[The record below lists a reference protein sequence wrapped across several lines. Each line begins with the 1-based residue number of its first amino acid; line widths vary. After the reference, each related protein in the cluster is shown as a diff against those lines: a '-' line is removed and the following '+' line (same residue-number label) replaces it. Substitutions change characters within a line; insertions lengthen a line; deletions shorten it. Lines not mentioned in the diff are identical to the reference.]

1 MLMYCIGEQKTLSFT
16 DFNLQKEFIASIEA
30 AGYQSATPLQSLLIP
45 LVAERK
51 SALVLSQSVAG
62 KTGAILIPAINY
74 ILENPNQEKRGARIL
89 ILTSRRDRVSQINYT
104 IKRLSKEHT
113 MRFGFIVSGR
123 PYQTQMR
130 LMRRPLDIM
139 IATPGR
145 LNDLME
151 NKKADFS
158 KLEMLIVDDFSS
170 IYRKN
175 LHGLVGSILNQVSND
190 CPSLVFVNDDDEST
204 AEAKSMFPQSINI
217 IVNDEKYDELN
228 NSSSTQQSEHAQ
240 PEQQHSSA
248 EGSGNQSPN
257 QVDNIDKVAKNHK
270 NTQTRNTNKADSS
283 PKIDLPK
290 DLMAQDVYVTDDYTH
305 KIALMDHFLDEFSTD
320 STVIYTSTSKVAKTL
335 QDNLTNHG
343 HSADI
348 AHELSEDELAKGS
361 FETLIISDQDK
372 KPDFSKLAKGFDTHL
387 VHFDLPF
394 KTVNFIKRLHN
405 HENKRDEAAILIVDS
420 QNYNTLKQIE
430 KIIGSTL
437 EQATVPGLEPL
448 LPFVNKS
455 KPQNRNGNGNNN
467 KNTKNNAKNKNRK
480 KPQNTSQ
487 RKKGSNNDKSKR
499 QRKGPFGRLNGGV
512 HRKQDSNN
520 NGGGSSNTGGRKR
533 SGTNNNQNRRPK
545 VKVGVSSRGTSAPAT
560 SDRAWQSDFAEP
572 KERQATSKK
581 VVIRYKDKKRSLVP
595 EKPDDESA

>member
-1 MLMYCIGEQKTLSFT
+1 MHSIGEHTLSFT
-16 DFNLQKEFIASIEA
+16 DFNLQKEFIASIKA
-30 AGYQSATPLQSLLIP
+30 AGYQSPTPLQSQLIP

-175 LHGLVGSILNQVSND
+175 LHGLIGSILNQVSDD

-217 IVNDEKYDELN
+217 IVSDEKYDELN
-228 NSSSTQQSEHAQ
+228 NNSSAQQPSEHPQ
-240 PEQQHSSA
+240 PEQQHSST
-248 EGSGNQSPN
+248 EGSGNQPPK
-257 QVDNIDKVAKNHK
+257 QADKNHK
-270 NTQTRNTNKADSS
+270 TTQTRNTNKADSS

-290 DLMAQDVYVTDDYTH
+290 DLMTQDVYVTDDYTH
-305 KIALMDHFLDEFSTD
+305 KIALMDHFLDEFSAD
-320 STVIYTSTSKVAKTL
+320 STVIYTSTGKAAQTL
-335 QDNLTNHG
+335 QENLTNHG

-348 AHELSEDELAKGS
+348 AHELSADQLAKGE

-372 KPDFSKLAKGFDTHL
+372 MPDFSKLPKGFDTHL

-394 KTVNFIKRLHN
+394 KTINFIKRLHN
-405 HENKRDEAAILIVDS
+405 HDNKRDKAAVLIVDGR
-420 QNYNTLKQIE
+420 NYNELKQIE
-430 KIIGSTL
+430 KTIGNTL
-437 EQATVPGLEPL
+437 DQATVPGLEPL
-448 LPFVNKS
+448 QPFVNKS
-455 KPQNRNGNGNNN
+455 KPQNRNNN
-467 KNTKNNAKNKNRK
+467 KNHKGNTKNHSKNNAKNNTNRK
-480 KPQNTSQ
+480 KPQNSSQ
-487 RKKGSNNDKSKR
+487 KNKNANNDKSKR
-499 QRKGPFGRLNGGV
+499 QRKGPFGRLNGSV

-520 NGGGSSNTGGRKR
+520 NTGGRQR
-533 SGTNNNQNRRPK
+533 TGTNNNQKRRPK
-545 VKVGVSSRGTSAPAT
+545 VKVGVSSRGTSAPT

-581 VVIRYKDKKRSLVP
+581 VVIRYKDKKTFSSL
-595 EKPDDESA
+595 

>member
-1 MLMYCIGEQKTLSFT
+1 MSFT

-30 AGYQSATPLQSLLIP
+30 AGYHSPTPLQSQLIP

-158 KLEMLIVDDFSS
+158 QLEMLIVDDFSS

-175 LHGLVGSILNQVSND
+175 LHGLVESILNQVSD
-190 CPSLVFVNDDDEST
+190 SCPSLVFVNDGDEST
-204 AEAKSMFPQSINI
+204 TIAKSMFSTSVNI
-217 IVNDEKYDELN
+217 IVSDEKYDALN
-228 NSSSTQQSEHAQ
+228 DNADDNTRTHSNKKQQQTSTNRSETH
-240 PEQQHSSA
+240 PTEH
-248 EGSGNQSPN
+248 N
-257 QVDNIDKVAKNHK
+257 KKNNK
-270 NTQTRNTNKADSS
+270 ATQTKNTNKTDAA
-283 PKIDLPK
+283 PTIDLPK
-290 DLMAQDVYVTDDYTH
+290 DLMPQDVYVTDDYTH
-305 KIALMDHFLDEFSTD
+305 KIALMDHFLDEFSAD
-320 STVIYTSTSKVAKTL
+320 STVIYTSTSKVATTL

-348 AHELSEDELAKGS
+348 AHELSADELTKGA
-361 FETLIISDQDK
+361 FETLIISDQDNK
-372 KPDFSKLAKGFDTHL
+372 TDFNKLPKGFDTHL

-405 HENKRDEAAILIVDS
+405 HDNKRSEAAVLIVDGR
-420 QNYNTLKQIE
+420 NYNELKQIE
-430 KIIGSTL
+430 KIIGNTL
-437 EQATVPGLEPL
+437 EQANVPGLEPL
-448 LPFVNKS
+448 QPFVNRS
-455 KPQNRNGNGNNN
+455 KPQNSNNHKNKTNSNNNSNTKNHSKNNNRNNN
-467 KNTKNNAKNKNRK
+467 KNA
-480 KPQNTSQ
+480 
-487 RKKGSNNDKSKR
+487 NNDKSKR

-512 HRKQDSNN
+512 HRKQDSSNNNAQNN
-520 NGGGSSNTGGRKR
+520 NGGKR
-533 SGTNNNQNRRPK
+533 RAGTNNNQKRRPK
-545 VKVGVSSRGTSAPAT
+545 VKIGVSSRGTSAPPT

-581 VVIRYKDKKRSLVP
+581 VVIRYKDKKRSLLSD
-595 EKPDDESA
+595 KPDDEQPS